1 LNILLLVDSLPNPE
15 DPEPLFRIKNVAVF
29 QPMKLLSR
37 THRVEWPLLVPL
49 FPVMVKFFY
58 RLQGRQ
64 LKFPAPRRGLI
75 EGIKVNTFRYPY
87 LPHYY
92 SQAKAW
98 TLLKRLKKEKPCY
111 DLIHCHSVFDL
122 GLVGAELKKF
132 LDLPLV
138 ITVYGTDINWLFESG
153 ERRADAL
160 VIRATTRALKAAD
173 AVICV
178 SRDLGAKVSGLGVE
192 KEKIF
197 WVPNGA
203 DSCLFSPGNSLE
215 ARKSLGWPE
224 SGKIVLYAGNII
236 QTKGLGDL
244 VAAVELMEK
253 GEGRDL
259 DFVVVL
265 AGPGSEYE
273 KELKVVIETRGLGHR
288 FRFPGAYPHE
298 RMPYLMR
305 ACDIFCLPSWRE
317 GWPLTAVEAL
327 TCGRPVV
334 ATKIGG
340 IAELIESPETG
351 ILCPAG
357 NPQALAGALIQALSR
372 EWEITRIAQS
382 AERYSYKKLIR
393 DIELIYEKVLE
404 RKKLLVAG

>member
-1 LNILLLVDSLPNPE
+1 MNILLLVDSLPNPE

-37 THRVEWPLLVPL
+37 THRVEWPLFVP
-49 FPVMVKFFY
+49 FFAAMVKFFY
-58 RLQGRQ
+58 RLRGRQ

-75 EGIKVNTFRYPY
+75 EGIKVNTFRYLY
-87 LPHYY
+87 LPRYY
-92 SQAKAW
+92 PRVKAW
-98 TLLKRLKKEKPCY
+98 TLIRKLKKEKPGY
-111 DLIHCHSVFDL
+111 DLIHCHTVYDM
-122 GLVGAELKKF
+122 GLVGIELKKV
-132 LDLPLV
+132 LNLPLV
-138 ITVYGTDINWLFESG
+138 ITVHGTDINWLFDSG
-153 ERRADAL
+153 EDRADEPL
-160 VIRATTRALKAAD
+160 IRDTTRALKAAD

-203 DSCLFSPGNSLE
+203 DSDLFSPGNSLE

-305 ACDIFCLPSWRE
+305 ACYIFCLPSWRE

-372 EWEITRIAQS
+372 EWDADWIVQS
-382 AERYSYKKLIR
+382 AEKYSYKKLIR
-393 DIELIYEKVLE
+393 DVESIYRKVLE
-404 RKKLLVAG
+404 RKNCW